1 MTKEDES
8 MASKKRVRRS
18 ASEWEQILE
27 RQEASGLSQLAFC
40 RQEGISPASFA
51 QRRARRSVPST
62 RSTPFVEWHVPQ
74 SGSHALQPG
83 EMELVL
89 PGGVRLRLRA

>member
-1 MTKEDES
+1 MG
-8 MASKKRVRRS
+8 SKKRVRRS
-18 ASEWEQILE
+18 AAEWEQILG
-27 RQEASGLSQLAFC
+27 RQEASGLSQSAFC
-40 RQEGISPASFA
+40 RQENISAASFA
-51 QRRARRSVPST
+51 HWRARRSVTKPS

-74 SGSHALQPG
+74 AASPALQPG